1 LSTVSITYFDK
12 DAVWRALDEYVR
24 TLVVRHPEIEQIIV
38 FGSLV
43 TGTPVPGSDVDL
55 LIVLTRSDRRFLD
68 RIPTF
73 LPSGFPVGVDVF
85 PYTREELERM
95 KHEGNHFVLGAL
107 RDGRRLFPGERVG
120 GSLDGA

>member
-1 LSTVSITYFDK
+1 MSTVKITYFDK

-24 TLVVRHPEIEQIIV
+24 TLPARHPEVEEIIV

-55 LIVLTRSDRRFLD
+55 LIVLTRSERHFLD
-68 RIPTF
+68 RIPAL

-85 PYTREELERM
+85 PYTRDELERM

-107 RDGRRLFPGERVG
+107 RDGRILFSR
-120 GSLDGA
+120 